1 VKCDVLVV
9 GASSAGM
16 MAATS
21 AAEGGASVMLLDRNL
36 GRLQHDAN
44 TLFEGM
50 AALSGVRINDCLL
63 RKELDGMRILSPSG
77 RGVTIPAKGYF
88 IDREAFDRHYLRL
101 AEKAGVAPLSGEVK
115 SIRLSG
121 KERRVSLQG
130 AEIHAR
136 VVIDAS
142 GIASGLSEK
151 EGLRPMRHPEDIAWA
166 MEADI
171 EYPYLG
177 EEMFFQY
184 WLGSMAP
191 GWKATFSPAGG
202 DLATIGVFVRGHGRD
217 VRPFFDR
224 FSKLFQAYKA
234 SQYRDIDR
242 MKILSIR
249 RGGDPIC
256 AMPGE
261 MVADSLMVTGG
272 AAGQSGLAYSMRA
285 GSICGTVA
293 AEAIQR
299 DDVSSRSLSEYVR
312 RWRREFYWQ
321 YRMGRSSL
329 LTLGQMRDEE
339 IERLI
344 SGLTGRELL
353 SKGSFLKKAVYA
365 GTKVSMIRPRT
376 LYDLLANLMRG

>member
-1 VKCDVLVV
+1 
-9 GASSAGM
+9 
-16 MAATS
+16 
-21 AAEGGASVMLLDRNL
+21 MLLDRDL
-36 GRLQHDAN
+36 GRLHHDAN

-50 AALSGVRINDCLL
+50 AALSGIRVMDCLL
-63 RKELDGMRILSPSG
+63 RKELEGMRILSPSG

-101 AEKAGVAPLSGEVK
+101 AEKAGVALLPGEVR
-115 SIRLSG
+115 SLRLDG
-121 KERRVSLQG
+121 RRRTVRLNG
-130 AEIHAR
+130 DEIHAR

-142 GIASGLSEK
+142 GVQSGLSEQA
-151 EGLRPMRHPEDIAWA
+151 GLKSMRHPEDIAWA

-177 EEMFFQY
+177 EEKFFQY
-184 WLGSMAP
+184 WVGSMAP

-217 VRPFFDR
+217 VEPFFDR
-224 FSKLFQAYKA
+224 FRKLFQAQKA
-234 SQYRDIDR
+234 SLYRDIDR

-256 AMPGE
+256 VMPGE
-261 MVADSLMVTGG
+261 MASDSLMVTGG

-285 GSICGTVA
+285 GTICGTVA

-299 DDVSSRSLSEYVR
+299 DDVSGHSLSEYVR
-312 RWRREFYWQ
+312 RWEREFYWQ

-329 LTLGQMRDEE
+329 LTLGQMKDGEV
-339 IERLI
+339 ERLI
-344 SGLTGRELL
+344 LGLSGKGLV

-365 GTKVSMIRPRT
+365 GLKVSMIRPRT
-376 LYDLLANLMRG
+376 PIDLIVNLVRW